1 VRVYH
6 APRHAI
12 FAATIFAVTGL
23 AGAATPAQA
32 QDNSK
37 DNTRDSTNAA
47 ICAPSDETA
56 VSPEQ
61 RIAACTA
68 LTEKLK
74 DQPQALAAALTDRG
88 ATYWYI
94 NRWDLAVKD
103 LDRAIALDPNNAR
116 AFRERSNGY
125 RSIGRLDRALA
136 DANKAVQLDPND
148 PKAFDNRG
156 NVFIDDQQYDR
167 ALADF
172 NEALRLKPDFAL
184 AYHDRGDAYYF
195 KQAMRR
201 RSRIWMKRSGSIRKA
216 HAPSPIAPRPT
227 GSSAGSIKPLPTTPR
242 RSGSTR

>member
-125 RSIGRLDRALA
+125 RTIGRLDRALA

-156 NVFIDDQQYDR
+156 MFSSTIN
-167 ALADF
+167 
-172 NEALRLKPDFAL
+172 NTT
-184 AYHDRGDAYYF
+184 
-195 KQAMRR
+195 
-201 RSRIWMKRSGSIRKA
+201 
-216 HAPSPIAPRPT
+216 APSPT
-227 GSSAGSIKPLPTTPR
+227 
-242 RSGSTR
+242 STKRCG